1 MSGASMRGRLAELI
15 GPVVARAGYDL
26 EDVVVTPA
34 GRRRLLR
41 VVVDR
46 DGGVSLDDVAE
57 LSRAASAV
65 LDNSDVMGATPY
77 VLEVTSPGV
86 DRPLTEPRH
95 WRRAAGRLVTA
106 TLRDGGRVTG
116 RVVEATDEGVL
127 LDRGEAAVM
136 LGYETLSRGVVQVE
150 FNRPGPTPDSA
161 ADLDG
166 DLDEGGLDEEEAP
179 A

>member
-1 MSGASMRGRLAELI
+1 MTSASMRGRLTELI
-15 GPVVARAGYDL
+15 APVVAGAGYDL

-34 GRRRLLR
+34 GKRRLLR

-57 LSRAASAV
+57 LSRATSEALDASDA
-65 LDNSDVMGATPY
+65 MGATPY

-95 WRRAAGRLVTA
+95 WRRAVGRLVA
-106 TLRDGGRVTG
+106 ASLRDGGRVTG
-116 RVVEATDEGVL
+116 RVVSATGEGVL
-127 LDRGEAAVM
+127 LDDGGAQVM

-150 FNRPGPTPDSA
+150 FNRAGTAHGGPA
-161 ADLDG
+161 G
-166 DLDEGGLDEEEAP
+166 DDEEEAP

>member
-1 MSGASMRGRLAELI
+1 MSGASMRGRLTELLTGLL
-15 GPVVARAGYDL
+15 GPVMAEAGYDL

-34 GRRRLLR
+34 GKRRLLR

-57 LSRAASAV
+57 LSRATSAA
-65 LDNSDVMGATPY
+65 LDASDVMGSGPY

-95 WRRAAGRLVTA
+95 WRRSVGRLVAA
-106 TLRDGGRVTG
+106 TLADGGRRTG
-116 RVVEATDEGVL
+116 RVVAATDEGVL
-127 LDRGEAAVM
+127 LDDGGTQVM
-136 LGYETLSRGVVQVE
+136 LGYEILSRGVVQVE
-150 FNRPGPTPDSA
+150 FNRAGSAQGGPV
-161 ADLDG
+161 G
-166 DLDEGGLDEEEAP
+166 DEEEAP

>member
-1 MSGASMRGRLAELI
+1 MSGAATRGRLMALI
-15 GPVVARAGYDL
+15 GPVVTGAGYDL

-57 LSRAASAV
+57 LSRAAAAALDEADAMGSA
-65 LDNSDVMGATPY
+65 PY

-95 WRRAAGRLVTA
+95 WRRAVGRLVA
-106 TLRDGGRVTG
+106 ASLRDGGRRTG
-116 RVVEATDEGVL
+116 RVLAATEEGVL
-127 LDRGEAAVM
+127 LDDAGAEVM
-136 LGYETLSRGVVQVE
+136 LGYDALARGVVQVE
-150 FNRPGPTPDSA
+150 FGRAASTRGPD
-161 ADLDG
+161 DD
-166 DLDEGGLDEEEAP
+166 DEEAP